1 MWKRS
6 LAVLPGIGVSLLPKL
21 MCPMCWPAYAGL
33 VSALGLG
40 FLISTKYL
48 LPLTVAFLAITATA
62 LGFRA
67 SRRHGYG
74 PLWLGLVAAAVILS
88 GKFYFDAPQATYSGV
103 GLLIAASVWN
113 SWPRRAA
120 TTPFCPGCVPA
131 GAGFNQRNAQGE
143 QIHETQN

>member
-6 LAVLPGIGVSLLPKL
+6 LAVVPGIGISLLPKL
-21 MCPMCWPAYAGL
+21 MCPMCWPAYAGV

-48 LPLTVAFLAITATA
+48 LPLTVAFLTITAAA

-67 SRRHGYG
+67 SRRYGYG
-74 PLWLGLVAAAVILS
+74 PLGLGLLAAVVILI
-88 GKFYFDAPQATYSGV
+88 GKFYFDTTPAAHAGV
-103 GLLIAASVWN
+103 GLLIAASLWN

-120 TTPFCPGCVPA
+120 IPPACPACIPA
-131 GAGFNQRNAQGE
+131 GAGAQQKE
-143 QIHETQN
+143 CTRRTDT

>member
-1 MWKRS
+1 
-6 LAVLPGIGVSLLPKL
+6 VLPGIGISLLPKL
-21 MCPMCWPAYAGL
+21 ICPMCWPAYAGL

-48 LPLTVAFLAITATA
+48 LPLTVAFLGITAAA

-74 PLWLGLVAAAVILS
+74 PLWLGLIAAVVILI
-88 GKFYFDAPQATYSGV
+88 GKFNFDAAPAAYAGV
-103 GLLIAASVWN
+103 GLLVAASVWN

-120 TTPFCPGCVPA
+120 
-131 GAGFNQRNAQGE
+131 
-143 QIHETQN
+143 

>member
-1 MWKRS
+1 MWKRI
-6 LAVLPGIGVSLLPKL
+6 LAVSPGVGVSLLPKL
-21 MCPMCWPAYAGL
+21 MCPMCWPAYAGI

-48 LPLTVAFLAITATA
+48 MPLTVAFLAITATA

-74 PLWLGLVAAAVILS
+74 PFWLGLVAGAVNFT
-88 GKFYFDAPQATYSGV
+88 GKFYFDASAATYTGIA
-103 GLLIAASVWN
+103 LLVAASVWN

-120 TTPFCPGCVPA
+120 VVPSCCVPA
-131 GAGFNQRNAQGE
+131 GMSFTQNLQGE

>member
-21 MCPMCWPAYAGL
+21 MCPMCWPAYAGI

-48 LPLTVAFLAITATA
+48 LPLTIMFLGLTTAA

-67 SRRHGYG
+67 SQRHGYG
-74 PLWLGLVAAAVILS
+74 PLWLGLIAASTILA
-88 GKFYFDAPQATYSGV
+88 GKFYFDVTPASYAGV
-103 GLLIAASVWN
+103 GLLIAASIWN
-113 SWPRRAA
+113 SWPR
-120 TTPFCPGCVPA
+120 PA
-131 GAGFNQRNAQGE
+131 MPRPEFVQIGDFNKGE
-143 QIHETQN
+143 RIHETQN

>member
-6 LAVLPGIGVSLLPKL
+6 LAAVPGVGVSLLPKL

-48 LPLTVAFLAITATA
+48 LPLTAAFLAVTAVA
-62 LGFRA
+62 LGFHA
-67 SRRHGYG
+67 SQRHGHG
-74 PLWLGLVAAAVILS
+74 PFWVGLVAAALILI
-88 GKFYFDAPQATYSGV
+88 GKFYLDAAQATYAGV

-113 SWPRRAA
+113 SWPRRAVL
-120 TTPFCPGCVPA
+120 TPACPA
-131 GAGFNQRNAQGE
+131 GCGRGRFQRKEYTTRTN
-143 QIHETQN
+143 T

>member
-1 MWKRS
+1 MWKGS
-6 LAVLPGIGVSLLPKL
+6 LAVMPGVGVSLLPKL

-48 LPLTVAFLAITATA
+48 LPLTVAFLATTAAA

-67 SRRHGYG
+67 SQRHGYG
-74 PLWLGLVAAAVILS
+74 PLWLGLLAATVILM
-88 GKFYFDAPQATYSGV
+88 GKFYFDVPQAAYIGV

-113 SWPRRAA
+113 SWPPPCRYNARLPCVRFSRGGFQRKESRR
-120 TTPFCPGCVPA
+120 THT
-131 GAGFNQRNAQGE
+131 
-143 QIHETQN
+143 